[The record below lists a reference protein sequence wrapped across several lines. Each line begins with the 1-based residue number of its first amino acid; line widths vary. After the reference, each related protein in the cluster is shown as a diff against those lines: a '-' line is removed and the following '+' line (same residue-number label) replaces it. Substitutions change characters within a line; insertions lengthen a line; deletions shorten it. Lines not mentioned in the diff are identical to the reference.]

1 MMTYHRVLNYFK
13 TLSPR
18 TVKALQGASAV
29 ILLIAVAWFVDVGN
43 AVTLLRQTDWRWLI
57 PAVLMVQL
65 QIVLSAWRWQIT
77 AARLCQVFP
86 LRRAVSEYYLATVA
100 NLSLPGGVAGDAA
113 RVYRNRQSGV
123 LSVAVHSVVLE
134 RLAGQLA
141 LFVVSVVGWL
151 MWPLLMQTSVPEFGI
166 RVLAITFGLIVLI
179 GVGILISI
187 KFAPNW
193 IAKAILNFG
202 PAFRSAWWSDRQWLV
217 QGVLSLS
224 IVLTYALVF
233 LFSSYAISAPL
244 PLPAVVSIVPLVL
257 LSMLIPIS
265 VGGWG
270 IREAAAAVL
279 WPLAGLSSE
288 AGVATSIIYALI
300 SLVACV
306 PGLLLLFKSRAK
318 PM

>member
-1 MMTYHRVLNYFK
+1 MTYHRVLNYFK

-57 PAVLMVQL
+57 PAVLM
-65 QIVLSAWRWQIT
+65 
-77 AARLCQVFP
+77 
-86 LRRAVSEYYLATVA
+86 
-100 NLSLPGGVAGDAA
+100 
-113 RVYRNRQSGV
+113 V

-233 LFSSYAISAPL
+233 SFSSYAISAPL

-288 AGVATSIIYALI
+288 AGVATSIVSRTQLCAALKGTDGYSKQEPKKPLPGMRSASDPALI
-300 SLVACV
+300 SRFLYYQFA
-306 PGLLLLFKSRAK
+306 R
-318 PM
+318 